1 MPAVVADTHAIV
13 WYLTNSPRLS
23 PAAAKAFDDAS
34 AAGDSILIP
43 SISLVELTYLVEKGR
58 VPAEAR
64 KRLVDALAQ
73 PGGPYELAPLDG
85 RVAAAVELIDRSVVP
100 GRRKPLHAELPAWRP
115 STQKGHFFLD
125 LEGQSRSLPN
135 ESQS

>member
-1 MPAVVADTHAIV
+1 MAAVVADTHSAI
-13 WYLTNSPRLS
+13 WYLANDPKLS
-23 PAAAKAFDDAS
+23 GAAPKALDGAS
-34 AAGDSILIP
+34 AAGDPILIP

-73 PGGPYELAPLDG
+73 PDGPYELAPLDG

-100 GRRKPLHAELPAWRP
+100 DMPDRIIAATALSSGA
-115 STQKGHFFLD
+115 D
-125 LEGQSRSLPN
+125 LVSRDGKIRA
-135 ESQS
+135 SQVQTIW

>member
-23 PAAAKAFDDAS
+23 PVAAKAFDDAS

-100 GRRKPLHAELPAWRP
+100 DMPDRIIAATALSARAALV
-115 STQKGHFFLD
+115 
-125 LEGQSRSLPN
+125 SRDGKIRA
-135 ESQS
+135 SQVQTIW

>member
-1 MPAVVADTHAIV
+1 MAAAADTHAVV
-13 WYLTNSPRLS
+13 WNLTNSTKLS
-23 PAAAKAFDDAS
+23 SAVAAKALDDAS

-43 SISLVELTYLVEKGR
+43 SISLVGLTYLVEKGR

-64 KRLVDALAQ
+64 KRLVHALAQ

-100 GRRKPLHAELPAWRP
+100 DMPDRITRR
-115 STQKGHFFLD
+115 
-125 LEGQSRSLPN
+125 N
-135 ESQS
+135 

>member
-23 PAAAKAFDDAS
+23 TATAKALDDAS

-85 RVAAAVELIDRSVVP
+85 RVTAAVELIDRSVVP
-100 GRRKPLHAELPAWRP
+100 DMPDRIIAATALSARAALV
-115 STQKGHFFLD
+115 
-125 LEGQSRSLPN
+125 SRDGKIRA
-135 ESQS
+135 SQVQTIW

>member
-23 PAAAKAFDDAS
+23 PAAAKALDDAS

-85 RVAAAVELIDRSVVP
+85 RVAAAVELID
-100 GRRKPLHAELPAWRP
+100 
-115 STQKGHFFLD
+115 
-125 LEGQSRSLPN
+125 
-135 ESQS
+135 

>member
-1 MPAVVADTHAIV
+1 MPAVVADTHAAV

-23 PAAAKAFDDAS
+23 SVAAKALDDAS

-64 KRLVDALAQ
+64 RRLVDALAQ
-73 PGGPYELAPLDG
+73 PGGAYKLAPLDG
-85 RVAAAVELIDRSVVP
+85 NVAAAVELIDRNVVP
-100 GRRKPLHAELPAWRP
+100 DLPDRVIAATAL
-115 STQKGHFFLD
+115 SSGAALV
-125 LEGQSRSLPN
+125 SRDGKIRA
-135 ESQS
+135 SQLRTIW